1 MVSLPEIFAV
11 ILDVMV
17 REHLQVLIL
26 KTLLVV
32 MFHLIVDVINHGI
45 HLRTASGKCAVA
57 ILPMKW
63 PTPFFLDVDML
74 ACTCL
79 ELSHE
84 ISDGDFGWNAE
95 Q

>member
-32 MFHLIVDVINHGI
+32 MFHLLFDVINHGI
-45 HLRTASGKCAVA
+45 HLRTANRKCAVA

-63 PTPFFLDVDML
+63 STPSLLVVDML

-84 ISDGDFGWNAE
+84 ISDGDFSWNAE

>member
-1 MVSLPEIFAV
+1 MASLPEILAV
-11 ILDVMV
+11 ILDVIV

-32 MFHLIVDVINHGI
+32 MFHLPVDVINHGV
-45 HLRTASGKCAVA
+45 HLRTANGKCAVA

-79 ELSHE
+79 ELPHK